1 MIQIQRIRKTAFWL
15 GLTLPSLALL
25 AAIWVT
31 HETNGQF
38 SAAFASVTRT
48 YKILNT
54 IEEIQTH
61 IADAE
66 TGRRGWLLTGRRDYF
81 ESHDAAMATVNNDIQ
96 QLQTL
101 IADNPTQQG
110 NLIKLQNLVAG
121 RLAIDLEK
129 PVSSQTNSDAALAVA
144 LTDEGWDTM
153 NQIRT
158 VLFEMR
164 EQETDLLAG
173 RQKDAE
179 DKFIFDQTASLV
191 LVGVTAIAL
200 IAIVAVLIRLEKL
213 RQIVTICAWT
223 SQVKHEGEWIPLDK
237 YLQRRFGLSVSHGLS
252 NEAAEKMKQEIEER
266 HRLKVTPAR
275 DLPPTG

>member
-1 MIQIQRIRKTAFWL
+1 MIQTQSIRKTAFWL
-15 GLTLPSLALL
+15 GLTLPLLALL

-61 IADAE
+61 ISDAE

-81 ESHDAAMATVNNDIQ
+81 DQYDDAMATFNNDIQ

-101 IADNPTQQG
+101 MVDNTIQRR
-110 NLIKLQNLVAG
+110 NLIELQNLVIG
-121 RLAIDLEK
+121 RLAMPEK
-129 PVSSQTNSDAALAVA
+129 SAPSPANSAVSLAVA
-144 LTDEGWDTM
+144 LTDEGRDTM
-153 NQIRT
+153 NKIRS
-158 VLFEMR
+158 VLFRMR
-164 EQETDLLAG
+164 EQEADLLAG

-179 DKFIFDQTASLV
+179 DRFIFDQTVSLV

-200 IAIVAVLIRLEKL
+200 IAIVAILIRLEKL
-213 RQIVTICAWT
+213 RQIVTVCAWT
-223 SQVKHEGEWIPLDK
+223 GQVKHEGEWIPLDK
-237 YLQRRFGLSVSHGLS
+237 YLQLRFGLFVSHGLS
-252 NEAAEKMKQEIEER
+252 DEAAEKMRQEIEAR
-266 HRLKVTPAR
+266 NRLKGATVP
-275 DLPPTG
+275 DLPRAD